1 MTGRGGTTE
10 RNGRTTPLSRAIVLV
25 LGCLT
30 MSCGGDGGSGD
41 LEGGLNGGDA
51 SVSEQENPGDAH
63 GTLDASKDAERAKAV
78 LSSTSVVFSAVS
90 CGATQ
95 IEYLTVANH
104 GTSAL
109 MVSASVTGSAFSV
122 NPAVLELAPNKSGSL
137 TVTTTIPSSATAG
150 VPVIGVL
157 TLETNDPTQTHVV
170 VGLSAIPAGAT
181 LAIQPDLTFAFPPGA
196 IGSPASSSALTLS
209 NTGNAPGTFTISAP
223 ESPFSLSLEGPDNE
237 QQTVTGPTTI
247 TLKAG
252 AVWTAT
258 AGFTPASPALT
269 TATSNISP
277 AGATCGSSETSI
289 AFSGA
294 GATGNVT
301 GWPSTL
307 DFGPS
312 ACGGPAPA
320 NQTFTLT
327 NSGLAD
333 AHVTSVSFA
342 GAPGFSTSVK
352 VGRAIFAGGIL
363 TITVTAPSVTANSPV
378 TPISGTLTME
388 TDADAAPHVISL
400 TEEPSGAILAFDTS
414 PTPNFGSFGSLGLLK
429 SLTQHFNVVNTG
441 SAPALVTLAVSEN
454 DFADAS
460 SSPFTV
466 SPAAFTIE
474 PRAAQGVAAT
484 FTALVANGV
493 TGSLGIASVTG
504 PTCGGLPTPL
514 SVSGSGFGGGVT
526 IAPSSLSFAAT
537 CGGAAPGAQSFVVRN
552 DGTADF
558 TWKMTLPTGPGAA
571 QYLATAD
578 PPPGPLIPGALATVT
593 VTALAVPSPAPN
605 PTPSAFAA
613 ELIIS
618 TDVPLDPQHVVSLG
632 ETPLGDQL
640 SFSTPSPLRFGE
652 IPTDTV
658 LTQSVTILNN
668 ANAGSPAAT
677 VSFSIAGTGAGGYA
691 APGPLTNVAPGGT
704 ASGTITFSP
713 TSAAPY
719 PATLGALTSDVLCS
733 QLPTPLV
740 LSGAGT

>member
-1 MTGRGGTTE
+1 
-10 RNGRTTPLSRAIVLV
+10 
-25 LGCLT
+25 
-30 MSCGGDGGSGD
+30 MSCSGGGGGSGD
-41 LEGGLNGGDA
+41 LEGGLNGGDG

-63 GTLDASKDAERAKAV
+63 GTLDASKGGERAKAE

-95 IEYLTVANH
+95 AHDLTVANH
-104 GTSAL
+104 GSSAL
-109 MVSASVTGSAFSV
+109 MVSASVTGNAFSV
-122 NPAVLELAPNKSGSL
+122 NPAVLELAPGKSGSL
-137 TVTTTIPSSATAG
+137 AVTATIPGSAIAG
-150 VPVIGVL
+150 MPVIGVL

-170 VGLSAIPAGAT
+170 VGLSATPAGAT

-237 QQTVTGPTTI
+237 QQTVTGQTTI

-294 GATGNVT
+294 GATGNVA
-301 GWPSTL
+301 GWPATI

-352 VGRAIFAGGIL
+352 VGRAIFSGGIL

-388 TDADAAPHVISL
+388 TDADAAPHVITL

-441 SAPALVTLAVSEN
+441 SAPALVTLAVSTN
-454 DFADAS
+454 DLADT

-466 SPAAFTIE
+466 SPEAFTIE

-493 TGSLGIASVTG
+493 TGSLGMASVTG
-504 PTCGGLPTPL
+504 PICGGLPTPL

-571 QYLATAD
+571 QYTATAD

-618 TDVPLDPQHVVSLG
+618 TDIPLDPQHVVSLG

-652 IPTDTV
+652 IPTGTV
-658 LTQSVTILNN
+658 LSQTFTILNN
-668 ANAGSPAAT
+668 ANAGSPSAT

-691 APGPLTNVAPGGT
+691 APAPLTNVGAGGT
-704 ASGTITFSP
+704 ASGTIIFSP
-713 TSAAPY
+713 TSAVPY

-733 QLPTPLV
+733 PLPTPLG
-740 LSGAGT
+740 LSGSGT